1 MKEEPAAFLFDPQ
14 EGTPLR
20 DDIEQ
25 QMEHSLL
32 CRDLVFP
39 PSFTIEMLESIAATL
54 KRVKNGDFGDEDMF
68 PYVAGFDLIGWVIRD
83 EEDDREPVYV
93 PALRPKKPVHAGI
106 IADFIDTFGICTA
119 EDHGDDEA
127 T

>member
-1 MKEEPAAFLFDPQ
+1 MIDESSAFLFDPK

-32 CRDLVFP
+32 CRDLVLP
-39 PSFTIEMLESIAATL
+39 PSFTIDTLESITTTL
-54 KRVKNGDFGDEDMF
+54 KRVKAGDFGDSDMF
-68 PYVAGFDLIGWVIRD
+68 PYVAGFDLIGWVVRE
-83 EEDDREPVYV
+83 EEDGFEPVYV
-93 PALRPKKPVHAGI
+93 PALRPKKPVHAGVV
-106 IADFIDTFGICTA
+106 ADFINTFGLCTE
-119 EDHGDDEA
+119 EDHSDEA